1 MPGATLEPFAD
12 HGEVRGDTVTGQAP
26 AADEVLDT
34 VERLGISYI
43 KVTEQ
48 LEKEGVPKFE
58 ASWSELLA
66 SVADGLARFAGSDSH
81 EEARQGSQTLY
92 VIRARAG
99 FRAAPAHPA
108 WPSRAVPLSHRA
120 ARC

>member
-48 LEKEGVPKFE
+48 LEKEGVSKFE

-66 SVADGLARFAGSDSH
+66 SVSDGLARLAGTDSH
-81 EEARQGSQTLY
+81 EEARQCIQTPY
-92 VIRARAG
+92 VIRVTAG
-99 FRAAPAHPA
+99 PRAAVVHP
-108 WPSRAVPLSHRA
+108 
-120 ARC
+120 